1 MKGIAASLM
10 DVIIFLLLTMVLK
23 VSCYPFGHYG
33 ETILNPPQMIIG
45 SRAWEIYNRPHSN
58 VDLQS
63 PFDNEGY
70 FSNCSPCPF
79 VVPECPCDYYNPYP
93 PVRPTTPSTTEPF
106 HLPTWIR
113 IDNETEWY
121 LSAITHD
128 SWHVAE
134 AKAISL
140 GGHLLEIREDSFFL
154 KKMNKRVKKK
164 KTTTTK
170 RRSNDGSRIRGLL
183 GKVLKKYKVPLWFG
197 VNALADQ
204 STWVWSSNGDK
215 VDLKFPFWNVLDSQ
229 GECGDIRLLNG
240 VIHGFQV
247 SCDGSSSMTPR
258 GFIVVRKRTKDDSK
272 DSDAQGNESNSTTQP
287 TSTTTPN
294 PSNTYYPPTPVRST
308 NSTPTISTTTSQRP
322 IVDGNTPGSPPSPV

>member
-79 VVPECPCDYYNPYP
+79 VVPECPCDYYIPYP
-93 PVRPTTPSTTEPF
+93 PVRPTTPSTTVEPF

-128 SWHVAE
+128 
-134 AKAISL
+134 I
-140 GGHLLEIREDSFFL
+140 
-154 KKMNKRVKKK
+154 
-164 KTTTTK
+164 
-170 RRSNDGSRIRGLL
+170 
-183 GKVLKKYKVPLWFG
+183 LKKYKVPLWFG